1 MKRKINYFILIS
13 LIIYILLSIHAL
25 AIIYTWIS
33 ERNYNEMGKSAM
45 NLAIIISNSVEIK
58 NGGIDCESLLN
69 GLEDSKE
76 IKKIYLLKREECTEE
91 KAGYFESSKDT
102 CNQISGMAPMYTK
115 DGNYVGMIRVDM
127 YTESLHI
134 YKKNVLAFLSML
146 LLIPTIV
153 LISLFINYHNRY
165 KKEMKTTLYKD
176 KLTGLYN
183 RYYYESYISKI
194 VRKLRKTNGNLSVI
208 MLDID
213 DFKMYNDYYGHV
225 NGDDVLKVVA
235 KEFSE
240 EIEKFRGCSG
250 RYGGEEMIGILPN
263 ITFSE
268 GEIIC
273 DRICNKIKEY
283 RILHENKECEK
294 ILTVSIGIATGSV
307 VDAEWGIKDL
317 IKKADAALYNAKK
330 AGKNCY
336 KREID

>member
-1 MKRKINYFILIS
+1 
-13 LIIYILLSIHAL
+13 
-25 AIIYTWIS
+25 
-33 ERNYNEMGKSAM
+33 
-45 NLAIIISNSVEIK
+45 
-58 NGGIDCESLLN
+58 
-69 GLEDSKE
+69 
-76 IKKIYLLKREECTEE
+76 
-91 KAGYFESSKDT
+91 
-102 CNQISGMAPMYTK
+102 MAPMYTK
-115 DGNYVGMIRVDM
+115 DGNYIGMIRVDM
-127 YTESLHI
+127 YTESLHM
-134 YKKNVLAFLSML
+134 YKKDVLALLSML

-153 LISLFINYHNRY
+153 LISLFINYHNGY

-194 VRKLRKTNGNLSVI
+194 VRKLRKTNGNLSVM

-263 ITFSE
+263 ITISE

-273 DRICNKIKEY
+273 DRICK
-283 RILHENKECEK
+283 
-294 ILTVSIGIATGSV
+294 AF
-307 VDAEWGIKDL
+307 
-317 IKKADAALYNAKK
+317 KKVE
-330 AGKNCY
+330 G
-336 KREID
+336 